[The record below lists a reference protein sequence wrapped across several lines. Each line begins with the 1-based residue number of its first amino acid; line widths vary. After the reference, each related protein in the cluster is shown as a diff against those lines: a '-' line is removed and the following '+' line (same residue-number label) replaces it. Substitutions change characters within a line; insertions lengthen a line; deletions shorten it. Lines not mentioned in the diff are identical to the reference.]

1 MRLQRNWWLGYEAGY
16 QFTYN
21 YHGRSAVGMNELKM
35 QNAIVELH
43 GKVIVQATDEKT
55 LYVKVSDG

>member
-1 MRLQRNWWLGYEAGY
+1 
-16 QFTYN
+16 
-21 YHGRSAVGMNELKM
+21 MNEMKM

-43 GKVIVQATDEKT
+43 GKVIVQSTDDKT

>member
-1 MRLQRNWWLGYEAGY
+1 
-16 QFTYN
+16 
-21 YHGRSAVGMNELKM
+21 MNELKM